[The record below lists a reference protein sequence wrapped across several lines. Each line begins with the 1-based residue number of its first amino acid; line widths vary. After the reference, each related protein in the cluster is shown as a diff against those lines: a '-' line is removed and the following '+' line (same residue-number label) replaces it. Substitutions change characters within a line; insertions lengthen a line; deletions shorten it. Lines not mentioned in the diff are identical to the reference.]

1 MKEERVCMMKKKRN
15 KILAVGASLMAAVM
29 LWTSIPAGTTHAANE
44 DNVRVALFVN
54 TGSNYKLTVP
64 AVTLIGEGELQI
76 GPTGSPW
83 IQSSSNETT
92 RFSIDSFKVKAMQ
105 STNWS
110 SVVAA
115 VKKLEAT
122 SDKPV
127 AYMINTAQGNVYQI
141 YTGPYGSKAEA
152 NTAATRVSSTLASE
166 LGGQK
171 ASAKG
176 PFYYEVGQFSS
187 RDQAEALQSKLSDAN
202 VDAYIAIKDSA
213 SFAVW
218 AGGEVDEA
226 SLAQL
231 NGEVAQTV
239 GGTTLVTPNQVEM
252 ALLSHQEVTL
262 NLSSPS
268 PVPHYAV
275 YGNNPILSITN
286 SSNLPTQVV
295 ERSNRKY
302 RGNFEI
308 SVLSGQLALVNE
320 LPMNH
325 YLYSV
330 VAAEVPS
337 SWGAEALKAQ
347 AVAARSFAKF
357 NMKVNKFK
365 VAGLVDTT
373 LSQVYNGTEK
383 EVASVIAA
391 VDATEGEA
399 IYYNGKVVEG
409 IFSSN
414 SGGVTADSTEAWGNI
429 DPVFASV
436 PSKEDKVAQSALK
449 SWYYIQMPN
458 GVAGYV
464 REDNVTLT
472 GSSNNA
478 GLPYVKATANGVN
491 VRPLPLIQSNVAGLG
506 TLSNGQQAVVLATVA
521 QSNEYDWIRGP
532 FTSAQ
537 LVKSLTGKLR
547 TPVPASISNLT
558 VSQRGPSGRVIQL
571 TADGKDLKVKYPDS
585 WRSALGGLPSTLFD
599 IVPTGMYTVQG
610 AGNSVATGTASNTST
625 VMTANGAQTASSNQ
639 MVILG
644 AEQARVVN
652 NSNNFMFVG
661 RGYGHGIGMS
671 QWGAKGLAD
680 AGYSY
685 EDILKHYY
693 QNVTIIKE

>member
-1 MKEERVCMMKKKRN
+1 MMKTKRN
-15 KILAVGASLMAAVM
+15 KIFTVGASLLLAVM
-29 LWTSIPAGTTHAANE
+29 LWTSVPVGTTYANE
-44 DNVRVALFVN
+44 ENVRVALFVN

-64 AVTLIGEGELQI
+64 VVTLKGEGGLQI
-76 GPTGSPW
+76 GSTGSPW
-83 IQSSSNETT
+83 LQSNSNETT
-92 RFSIDSFKVKAMQ
+92 RFSIDSFKVKAIQ
-105 STNWS
+105 SSNWS
-110 SVVAA
+110 TIATA
-115 VKKLEAT
+115 IKKLQAT

-127 AYMINTAQGNVYQI
+127 AYMINTSQGNVYQV
-141 YTGPYGSKAEA
+141 YTGPYVSKAEA
-152 NTAATRVSSTLASE
+152 NKAASRVSSTLSSE
-166 LGGQK
+166 LDGQK
-171 ASAKG
+171 AMAKG
-176 PFYYEVGQFSS
+176 PYYYEAGQYNSL
-187 RDQAEALQSKLSDAN
+187 DQALTMQSKVMDAN
-202 VDAYIAIKDSA
+202 VDAYIAVKDSA

-226 SLAQL
+226 SLA
-231 NGEVAQTV
+231 GYK
-239 GGTTLVTPNQVEM
+239 GGVVQAGGGATLVTPDQMSM
-252 ALLSHQEVTL
+252 ALLSHQDVTL
-262 NLSSPS
+262 NLSAPS
-268 PVPHYAV
+268 PVSHYAV
-275 YGNNPILSITN
+275 YGNKPVVNITN

-320 LPMNH
+320 LPMNQ

-383 EVASVIAA
+383 EVASIITA
-391 VDATEGEA
+391 VDATEGEV
-399 IYYNGKVVEG
+399 IYSNGKVVEG

-414 SGGVTADSTEAWGNI
+414 SGGVSADSTEAWGNV

-436 PSKEDKVAQSALK
+436 PSKEDNVAQKAVK

-478 GLPYVKATANGVN
+478 GLPYIKATANGVN
-491 VRPLPLIQSNVAGLG
+491 VRPLPLIQSNVAGVG
-506 TLSNGQQAVVLATVA
+506 TLNNGQQVVVLATVA
-521 QSNEYDWIRGP
+521 QSNEYDWMRGP
-532 FTSAQ
+532 LTSTQ
-537 LVKSLTGKLR
+537 LVKSLTGKLS
-547 TPVPASISNLT
+547 TPVPASFTNLT
-558 VSQRGPSGRVIQL
+558 VSQRGPSGRVIGL
-571 TADGKDLKVKYPDS
+571 TADGKDLKIKYPDS

-610 AGNSVATGTASNTST
+610 AGNSIATSTVANTST
-625 VMTANGAQTASSNQ
+625 IMTANGAQTTNTNQ
-639 MVILG
+639 IVVLG
-644 AEQARVVN
+644 TEQARVVD

-685 EDILKHYY
+685 QDILKHYY

>member
-1 MKEERVCMMKKKRN
+1 MMKTKRN
-15 KILAVGASLMAAVM
+15 KILAVGASLLAAVM
-29 LWTSIPAGTTHAANE
+29 LWTSIPAGTTHANE
-44 DNVRVALFVN
+44 ENVRVALFVN

-64 AVTLIGEGELQI
+64 VVTLKGEGGLQI
-76 GPTGSPW
+76 GSAGSPW
-83 IQSSSNETT
+83 LQSSSNETT

-105 STNWS
+105 SSNWS
-110 SVVAA
+110 NIAA
-115 VKKLEAT
+115 AIKKLQAT

-127 AYMINTAQGNVYQI
+127 AYMINTSQGNVYQI

-152 NTAATRVSSTLASE
+152 NTAATRVSSTLSSE

-171 ASAKG
+171 SMAKG
-176 PFYYEVGQFSS
+176 PYYYEAGQYNSL
-187 RDQAEALQSKLSDAN
+187 DQALAMQSKLMDAN
-202 VDAYIAIKDSA
+202 VDAYIAVKDSS

-218 AGGEVDEA
+218 TGGEVDET
-226 SLAQL
+226 SLA
-231 NGEVAQTV
+231 GRKDEVVQAG
-239 GGTTLVTPNQVEM
+239 GGTTLVTPDQMPM
-252 ALLSHQEVTL
+252 ALLSHQDVTL
-262 NLSSPS
+262 NLSAPS
-268 PVPHYAV
+268 PVSHYAV
-275 YGNNPILSITN
+275 YGNKPVLNITN

-308 SVLSGQLALVNE
+308 SVLSGQLAFVNE
-320 LPMNH
+320 LPMNQ

-383 EVASVIAA
+383 EVASVISA
-391 VDATEGEA
+391 VDATEGEV
-399 IYYNGKVVEG
+399 IYSNGKVVEG

-414 SGGVTADSTEAWGNI
+414 SGGVSADSTEAWGNI

-436 PSKEDKVAQSALK
+436 PSKEDKVAQKALK
-449 SWYYIQMPN
+449 SWYYIQMPS

-491 VRPLPLIQSNVAGLG
+491 VRPIPLIQSNVAGVG
-506 TLSNGQQAVVLATVA
+506 TLNNGQQAVVLATVA
-521 QSNEYDWIRGP
+521 QSNEYDWMRGP

-537 LVKSLTGKLR
+537 LVKSLTGKLT

-558 VSQRGPSGRVIQL
+558 VSQRGPSGRVIEL
-571 TADGKDLKVKYPDS
+571 TADGKDLKIKYPDS

-610 AGNSVATGTASNTST
+610 AANSVATSTVANTST
-625 VMTANGAQTASSNQ
+625 VMTANGAQTTNANQ
-639 MVILG
+639 IVVLG
-644 AEQARVVN
+644 AEQARVVD

>member
-1 MKEERVCMMKKKRN
+1 MMKTKRN
-15 KILAVGASLMAAVM
+15 KIFTVGASLLLAVM
-29 LWTSIPAGTTHAANE
+29 LWTSVPVGTTYANE
-44 DNVRVALFVN
+44 ENVRVALFVN

-64 AVTLIGEGELQI
+64 VVTLKGEGGLQI
-76 GPTGSPW
+76 GSTGSPW
-83 IQSSSNETT
+83 LQSNSNETT
-92 RFSIDSFKVKAMQ
+92 RFSIDSFKVKAIQ
-105 STNWS
+105 SSNWS
-110 SVVAA
+110 TIATA
-115 VKKLEAT
+115 IKKLQAT

-127 AYMINTAQGNVYQI
+127 AYMINTSQGNVYQV
-141 YTGPYGSKAEA
+141 YTGPYVSKAEA
-152 NTAATRVSSTLASE
+152 NKAASRVSSTLSSE
-166 LGGQK
+166 LDGQK
-171 ASAKG
+171 AMAKG
-176 PFYYEVGQFSS
+176 PYYYEAGQYNSL
-187 RDQAEALQSKLSDAN
+187 DQALTMQSKVMDAN
-202 VDAYIAIKDSA
+202 VDAYIAVKDSA

-226 SLAQL
+226 SLA
-231 NGEVAQTV
+231 GYK
-239 GGTTLVTPNQVEM
+239 GGVVQAGGGATLVTPDQMSM
-252 ALLSHQEVTL
+252 ALLSHQDVTL
-262 NLSSPS
+262 NLSAPS
-268 PVPHYAV
+268 PVSHYAV
-275 YGNNPILSITN
+275 YGNKPVVNITN

-320 LPMNH
+320 LPMNQ

-383 EVASVIAA
+383 EVASIISA
-391 VDATEGEA
+391 VDATEGEV
-399 IYYNGKVVEG
+399 IYSNGKVVEG

-414 SGGVTADSTEAWGNI
+414 SGGVSADSTEAWGNV

-436 PSKEDKVAQSALK
+436 PSKEDNVAQKAVK

-478 GLPYVKATANGVN
+478 GLPYIKATANGVN
-491 VRPLPLIQSNVAGLG
+491 VRPLPLIQSNVAGVG
-506 TLSNGQQAVVLATVA
+506 TLNNGQQVVVLATVA
-521 QSNEYDWIRGP
+521 QSNEYDWMRGP
-532 FTSAQ
+532 FTSTQ
-537 LVKSLTGKLR
+537 LVKSLTGKLS
-547 TPVPASISNLT
+547 TPVPASFTNLT
-558 VSQRGPSGRVIQL
+558 VSQRGPSGRVIGL
-571 TADGKDLKVKYPDS
+571 TADGKDLKIKYPDS

-610 AGNSVATGTASNTST
+610 AGNSIATSTVANTST
-625 VMTANGAQTASSNQ
+625 IMTANGAQTTNTNQ
-639 MVILG
+639 IVVLG
-644 AEQARVVN
+644 TEQARVVD

-685 EDILKHYY
+685 QDILKHYY

>member
-1 MKEERVCMMKKKRN
+1 MMKTKRN
-15 KILAVGASLMAAVM
+15 KILAAGASLIAAVM
-29 LWTSIPAGTTHAANE
+29 LWTSIPTTITHAANE
-44 DNVRVALFVN
+44 ENVRVALFVN

-64 AVTLIGEGELQI
+64 VVTLKGEGGLQF

-83 IQSSSNETT
+83 LQSSSNETT

-105 STNWS
+105 SSNWS
-110 SVVAA
+110 TIATA
-115 VKKLEAT
+115 IKKLQAT

-127 AYMINTAQGNVYQI
+127 AYMFNTSQGSVYQI

-152 NTAATRVSSTLASE
+152 ANAAIRVSSTLSSE

-171 ASAKG
+171 AGVKG
-176 PFYYEVGQFSS
+176 TYYYEAGQFNS
-187 RDQAEALQSKLSDAN
+187 REQAESLQSKLIDSS
-202 VDAYIAIKDSA
+202 VDAYIAVKDST

-226 SLAQL
+226 TLAERKGQVEQA
-231 NGEVAQTV
+231 G
-239 GGTTLVTPNQVEM
+239 GGTTLITPDQVGL
-252 ALLSHQEVTL
+252 ALISHQEVTL
-262 NLSSPS
+262 NLSAPS
-268 PVPHYAV
+268 PVSHYAV
-275 YGNNPILSITN
+275 YGNNSILNITN

-308 SVLSGQLALVNE
+308 SILSGQLVLVNE
-320 LPMNH
+320 LPMNQ

-337 SWGAEALKAQ
+337 SWGEEALKAQ

-399 IYYNGKVVEG
+399 IYYNGKVIEG

-414 SGGVTADSTEAWGNI
+414 SGGVSADSTEAWGNV
-429 DPVFASV
+429 DPIFASV
-436 PSKEDKVAQSALK
+436 QSKEDKVAQSALK
-449 SWYYIQMPN
+449 SWYYIQMPD
-458 GVAGYV
+458 GIAGYV
-464 REDNVTLT
+464 REDNVSLT
-472 GSSNNA
+472 GTSNAA
-478 GLPYVKATANGVN
+478 GLPFVKATANGVN
-491 VRPLPLIQSNVAGLG
+491 VRSLPLIQSGVNGIG
-506 TLSNGQQAVVLATVA
+506 TLNNGQQVVVLATVTE
-521 QSNEYDWIRGP
+521 SNTYDWIRGP

-537 LVKSLTGKLR
+537 LVKSLTGKL
-547 TPVPASISNLT
+547 TSPVPASFSDLS
-558 VSQRGPSGRVIQL
+558 VSQRGPSDRVIQL
-571 TADGKDLKVKYPDS
+571 TADGTDLKIKYPDS

-610 AGNSVATGTASNTST
+610 VANSVATSTVANTST
-625 VMTANGAQTASSNQ
+625 VMTANGAQATSVNQ

-644 AEQARVVN
+644 ADQARVVD
-652 NSNNFMFVG
+652 NSNKFVFVG

-685 EDILKHYY
+685 EEILKHYY
-693 QNVTIIKE
+693 QNVTINKE